1 MCLAEV
7 SGCTAARS
15 RGPVIDWRAASLWF
29 FSGVGTLFSVSFY
42 LVVRWEY
49 QTTLHVSWETCL
61 QVRKQQLELDLVLL
75 KESESVSRPVVSDS
89 LPLYGL

>member
-49 QTTLHVSWETCL
+49 QTTLHVS
-61 QVRKQQLELDLVLL
+61 
-75 KESESVSRPVVSDS
+75 
-89 LPLYGL
+89 